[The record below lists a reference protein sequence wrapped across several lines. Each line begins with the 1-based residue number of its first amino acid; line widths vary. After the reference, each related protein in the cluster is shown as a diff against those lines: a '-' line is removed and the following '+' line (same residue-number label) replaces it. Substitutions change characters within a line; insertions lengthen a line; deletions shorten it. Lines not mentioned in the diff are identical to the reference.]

1 MTTSTAA
8 TRQKHPGDWR
18 AARIAG
24 QGSGG
29 GGGNG
34 ASEAEEARKEELRRF
49 VREKWKRIRELER
62 QSSPSTSGDE
72 WQVPGQPADA
82 VSRRSRQVSV
92 EYDPEN
98 PFDDDG
104 ARRTPVEQ
112 EAKHA
117 PVVAPNSRMAGV
129 SSKMNRIPLRS
140 TSPVKQPPTR
150 APSPVKKPAR
160 AASQTGQPNP
170 APRSTKPAV
179 PKKTMPKRDLQKRV
193 TVHDGNDE
201 PPSRQSA
208 RERHSDRAMTRS
220 PSHESALGGDQGH
233 PPAEGQVRV
242 STSLSELSS
251 VGLGDGRSEDKIG
264 THSPARQRRR
274 RRLEMAPSPQQ
285 PLDLSSETCNA
296 LADLEASLA
305 RLKAHSSSPEGR
317 RNARRSSAAKE
328 GSSGPSVQTR
338 RSLSPAKEMHETNLE
353 RQRIGK
359 AAADASSS
367 PPKLSFLQRVEQA
380 RAVTSPS
387 DTVLLAATPLAS
399 DGVQEARRQARSKYV
414 PTRRESASTGGEATC
429 TIMIG
434 DSSVDEVVSKHS
446 QRRFLE
452 QVRVLV
458 DVRDQDGEDAS
469 SGWAEKLRSAGA
481 KVYTKVPGPSASPLS
496 HIVYKNGRPST
507 LHYLRSTTQPPIVVG
522 VNWILH
528 CLQQGKQVAEND
540 FLVEVGK
547 HAFLQKVRL
556 EEAPCAQAHPSDIT
570 CSSPCPATNLDDFKK
585 STGHRGEPRG

>member
-1 MTTSTAA
+1 MTTSIAA
-8 TRQKHPGDWR
+8 TRQKHPEDWR

-24 QGSGG
+24 QG

-62 QSSPSTSGDE
+62 QSSPGASGEE
-72 WQVPGQPADA
+72 WRMSEQPAGSA
-82 VSRRSRQVSV
+82 SRRSRESTV

-112 EAKHA
+112 EAKHG
-117 PVVAPNSRMAGV
+117 PVVAPKRTSAGT
-129 SSKMNRIPLRS
+129 SSKINRIPLRS

-160 AASQTGQPNP
+160 AASNTRQATR
-170 APRSTKPAV
+170 APHSTTPAV
-179 PKKTMPKRDLQKRV
+179 SKKTMPKRDAPKRV
-193 TVHDGNDE
+193 TVQDDNDE

-208 RERHSDRAMTRS
+208 RERYSDRAMTRS
-220 PSHESALGGDQGH
+220 PSHESALEGDQGH
-233 PPAEGQVRV
+233 PPTEGQVRMC
-242 STSLSELSS
+242 TSLSEPSS
-251 VGLGDGRSEDKIG
+251 IGLGDGRSEDQTE

-296 LADLEASLA
+296 LAELEASLA

-317 RNARRSSAAKE
+317 RKTRRSSTAKE
-328 GSSGPSVQTR
+328 GSGGPSVQSR

-353 RQRIGK
+353 KQRIGK
-359 AAADASSS
+359 AAADASSSS

-380 RAVTSPS
+380 RAATSPS
-387 DTVLLAATPLAS
+387 APVLLAATPLAS

-507 LHYLRSTTQPPIVVG
+507 LHHLRSSTQPPIVVG

-547 HAFLQKVRL
+547 HAFLQKVRP
-556 EEAPCAQAHPSDIT
+556 EQAPCPRAHPSDFT
-570 CSSPCPATNLDDFKK
+570 CSSPFPAKNLDDFKK
-585 STGHRGEPRG
+585 STEHRGEPRE